1 MKQFFYLI
9 VLVSLASCKKDI
21 SQEEAMYYKEDNMPI
36 DTTVIDSVVG
46 KASFDA
52 INARIENAKKDSVKK
67 TKKDSA
73 KTTEQKIADAKKKLE
88 EAKKKT
94 EKEKKLEEAKKKTEK
109 EKKLEEQSTKDKS
122 EKEKQQQEKKVGE
135 LIENPEN

>member
-9 VLVSLASCKKDI
+9 ILVALASCKKEI
-21 SQEEAMYYKEDNMPI
+21 SQEEAMYYKEDNTPI

-52 INARIENAKKDSVKK
+52 INSRIENAKKDSVKK
-67 TKKDSA
+67 PKKDSA

-88 EAKKKT
+88 EAKKKI
-94 EKEKKLEEAKKKTEK
+94 EKD
-109 EKKLEEQSTKDKS
+109 KKLEEQSAKDKS

>member
-21 SQEEAMYYKEDNMPI
+21 SQEEAMYYKEDTTPI

-52 INARIENAKKDSVKK
+52 INSRIENAKNDSVKK
-67 TKKDSA
+67 TKKDST
-73 KTTEQKIADAKKKLE
+73 KTTEQKIADAKKKLD
-88 EAKKKT
+88 EAKKKA
-94 EKEKKLEEAKKKTEK
+94 EKEKKRD
-109 EKKLEEQSTKDKS
+109 EQSTKDKS
-122 EKEKQQQEKKVGE
+122 EKEKQQQEKKAGE

>member
-9 VLVSLASCKKDI
+9 ILVALASCKKEI
-21 SQEEAMYYKEDNMPI
+21 SQEEAMYYKEDNTPI

-52 INARIENAKKDSVKK
+52 INSRIENAKKDSVKK
-67 TKKDSA
+67 PKKDSV

-88 EAKKKT
+88 EAKKKI
-94 EKEKKLEEAKKKTEK
+94 EKD
-109 EKKLEEQSTKDKS
+109 KKLEEQSAKDKS

>member
-1 MKQFFYLI
+1 MKKFLFLFI
-9 VLVSLASCKKDI
+9 LATLTSCKKEI
-21 SQEEAMYYKEDNMPI
+21 SQEEAMYYKEDDTPI

-46 KASFDA
+46 QASFDA
-52 INARIENAKKDSVKK
+52 INSKIENAKKDTVIVK
-67 TKKDSA
+67 KKDSA

-88 EAKKKT
+88 EAKKKI
-94 EKEKKLEEAKKKTEK
+94 EKEKKI
-109 EKKLEEQSTKDKS
+109 EEQSTKDKS

>member
-21 SQEEAMYYKEDNMPI
+21 SQEEAMYYKEDNKPI

-52 INARIENAKKDSVKK
+52 INARIENAKKNSVKK

-88 EAKKKT
+88 EAKKKI
-94 EKEKKLEEAKKKTEK
+94 EK
-109 EKKLEEQSTKDKS
+109 EKKLEEQSTNDKS

>member
-21 SQEEAMYYKEDNMPI
+21 SQEEAMYYNEDNTPI
-36 DTTVIDSVVG
+36 DTNVIDSAVG

-94 EKEKKLEEAKKKTEK
+94 EKEKKLEE
-109 EKKLEEQSTKDKS
+109 QSTNDKS

>member
-21 SQEEAMYYKEDNMPI
+21 SQEEAMYYKEDNKPI

-94 EKEKKLEEAKKKTEK
+94 EKEKKLD
-109 EKKLEEQSTKDKS
+109 EQSTKDKS
-122 EKEKQQQEKKVGE
+122 EKEKLQQQKKVDE
-135 LIENPEN
+135 LIQQTPEN

>member
-21 SQEEAMYYKEDNMPI
+21 SQEEAMYYKEDNTPTE
-36 DTTVIDSVVG
+36 TTVIDTVVG
-46 KASFDA
+46 KASLDA

-94 EKEKKLEEAKKKTEK
+94 EKEKKLEE
-109 EKKLEEQSTKDKS
+109 QSTKDKS

>member
-21 SQEEAMYYKEDNMPI
+21 SQEEAMYYKEDNKPI

-94 EKEKKLEEAKKKTEK
+94 EKEKKLEE
-109 EKKLEEQSTKDKS
+109 QSAKDKS
-122 EKEKQQQEKKVGE
+122 EKEKLQQEKKVGE
-135 LIENPEN
+135 LIETPEN

>member
-21 SQEEAMYYKEDNMPI
+21 SQEEAMYYKEDNTPI

-67 TKKDSA
+67 TKKDPA
-73 KTTEQKIADAKKKLE
+73 KTPEQKIADAKKKLE

-94 EKEKKLEEAKKKTEK
+94 EKEKKLD
-109 EKKLEEQSTKDKS
+109 EQSTKDKS
-122 EKEKQQQEKKVGE
+122 EKEKLQQQKKVDE
-135 LIENPEN
+135 LIQQTPEN

>member
-1 MKQFFYLI
+1 MKKFLFLLI
-9 VLVSLASCKKDI
+9 LATLASCKKEI
-21 SQEEAMYYKEDNMPI
+21 SQEEAMYYKEDDTPI

-46 KASFDA
+46 QASFDA
-52 INARIENAKKDSVKK
+52 INSKIENAKKDTVIVK
-67 TKKDSA
+67 KKDSA
-73 KTTEQKIADAKKKLE
+73 KTTEQKIADTKKKLE
-88 EAKKKT
+88 EAKKK
-94 EKEKKLEEAKKKTEK
+94 KEK

>member
-1 MKQFFYLI
+1 MKKFLFLFI
-9 VLVSLASCKKDI
+9 LATLTSCKKEI
-21 SQEEAMYYKEDNMPI
+21 SQEEAMYYKEDDTPI

-46 KASFDA
+46 QASFDA
-52 INARIENAKKDSVKK
+52 INSKIENAKKDTVIVK
-67 TKKDSA
+67 KKDSA

-94 EKEKKLEEAKKKTEK
+94 EKEKKLEE
-109 EKKLEEQSTKDKS
+109 QSTNDKS

>member
-1 MKQFFYLI
+1 MKKFFYVLI
-9 VLVSLASCKKDI
+9 LVSIASCKKDI
-21 SQEEAMYYKEDNMPI
+21 SQEEAMYYKEDNTPI

-52 INARIENAKKDSVKK
+52 INAKIENAKKDSVKK

-73 KTTEQKIADAKKKLE
+73 KTTEQKIADAKRKLE
-88 EAKKKT
+88 EAKKKA
-94 EKEKKLEEAKKKTEK
+94 EKD
-109 EKKLEEQSTKDKS
+109 KKLEEQSTKEKA

>member
-1 MKQFFYLI
+1 MKKFLFLFI
-9 VLVSLASCKKDI
+9 LATLTSCKKEI
-21 SQEEAMYYKEDNMPI
+21 SQEEAMYYKEDDTPI

-46 KASFDA
+46 QASFDA
-52 INARIENAKKDSVKK
+52 INSKIENAKKDTVIVK
-67 TKKDSA
+67 KKDSA
-73 KTTEQKIADAKKKLE
+73 KTTEQKIADTK
-88 EAKKKT
+88 
-94 EKEKKLEEAKKKTEK
+94 KKLEEAKKKTEK

>member
-9 VLVSLASCKKDI
+9 VLVSLASCKKEI
-21 SQEEAMYYKEDNMPI
+21 SQEEAMYYKEDDTPI

-94 EKEKKLEEAKKKTEK
+94 EKEKKLEE
-109 EKKLEEQSTKDKS
+109 QSTKDKS
-122 EKEKQQQEKKVGE
+122 QSYKHRKYYCRRDRQDIPG
-135 LIENPEN
+135 

>member
-1 MKQFFYLI
+1 MKKFLFLLI
-9 VLVSLASCKKDI
+9 LATLASCKKEI
-21 SQEEAMYYKEDNMPI
+21 SQEEAMYYKEDDTPI

-46 KASFDA
+46 QASFDA
-52 INARIENAKKDSVKK
+52 INSKIEKAKKDTVIVK
-67 TKKDSA
+67 KKDSA
-73 KTTEQKIADAKKKLE
+73 KTTEQKIADTK
-88 EAKKKT
+88 
-94 EKEKKLEEAKKKTEK
+94 KKLEEAKKKTEK

>member
-21 SQEEAMYYKEDNMPI
+21 LQEEAMYYKEDNTPI
-36 DTTVIDSVVG
+36 DTTVIDSVVC

-94 EKEKKLEEAKKKTEK
+94 EKEKKLEK
-109 EKKLEEQSTKDKS
+109 QSTKDKP